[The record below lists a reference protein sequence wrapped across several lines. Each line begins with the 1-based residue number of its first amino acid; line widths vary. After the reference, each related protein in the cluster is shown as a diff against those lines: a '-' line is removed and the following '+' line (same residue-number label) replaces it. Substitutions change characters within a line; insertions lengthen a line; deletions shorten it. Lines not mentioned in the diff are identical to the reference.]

1 MARGSKN
8 AHRGEDVKALRREI
22 AALRTKLAAM
32 ERSTSWRATAP
43 LRWVINSARGVSRL
57 LPKPPAAPVRYKRG
71 TVAIDITN
79 IWHADGGTGIQRVV
93 RATAVA
99 LASSGANGKNVIL
112 VDAASRDLL
121 DVTRDFMR
129 GEKSGRP
136 HAAVDEIE
144 ALVMLDYSHSLSP
157 RFASRLRQCR
167 KAGVRVVTTC
177 HDLLPVRYPKMFQP
191 HNRLAYLRWLDA
203 ASKHSDAMMC
213 ISEATAGALRAYL
226 KRRGKRAPAVGSWPL
241 GQDFARIG
249 QSPVPAGVNSP
260 FALMV
265 GTVEPR
271 KRHEFVVSALRNQ
284 RRNGR
289 ETPFLV
295 VVGRYGWG
303 SRETAALL
311 HEEEKAGHAKW
322 FAGGLGD
329 EELASLYGSAAA
341 LIQASLD
348 EGFGLPVAEAAHY
361 AKPVVLSDI
370 PVFREIVKSH
380 GYFFRTDD
388 ERSFGDALARATAP
402 GAPPTETVAVSWEE
416 SAEQFWGTCE
426 GLLAS
431 VPAPPPPQVP
441 R

>member
-1 MARGSKN
+1 MERGIKE
-8 AHRGEDVKALRREI
+8 GDKPEDVKALRREL

-43 LRWVINSARGVSRL
+43 LRWVINSARGASRL
-57 LPKPPAAPVRYKRG
+57 LPKPPAAPVRHKPG
-71 TVAIDITN
+71 IVAIDITN

-99 LASSGANGKNVIL
+99 LASSGANGRRVVL
-112 VDAASRDLL
+112 VDAAGRELL
-121 DVTRDFMR
+121 DVTNDFMR
-129 GEKSGRP
+129 GEKSRGH
-136 HAAVDEIE
+136 HAGVDEIE

-177 HDLLPVRYPKMFQP
+177 HDLLPVRYPKMFQA
-191 HNRLAYLRWLDA
+191 HNRMAYLRWLDA

-213 ISEATAGALRAYL
+213 ISEATAGALRSYL
-226 KRRGKRAPAVGSWPL
+226 KKRTTRAPAVGSWPL
-241 GQDFARIG
+241 GQDFAFVGRA
-249 QSPVPAGVNSP
+249 PLPPEARSP
-260 FALMV
+260 FVLMV

-271 KRHEFVVSALRNQ
+271 KRHDFVVSALREM
-284 RRNGR
+284 RRRGQ
-289 ETPFLV
+289 EAPFLV

-311 HEEEKAGHAKW
+311 HEEEKAGRAKW

-329 EELASLYGSAAA
+329 EELASLYGSASA

-361 AKPVVLSDI
+361 EKPVVLSDI
-370 PVFREIVKSH
+370 PVFREVVKAH
-380 GYFFRTDD
+380 GYFFQTDD
-388 ERSFGDALARATAP
+388 EKGFGEALARAMAP
-402 GAPPTETVAVSWEE
+402 GAPPTETVAVSWKE
-416 SAEQFWGTCE
+416 SAEKFWSTCE
-426 GLLAS
+426 SLLAT
-431 VPAPPPPQVP
+431 AADP
-441 R
+441 RSRR